1 MRPCAASPAAS
12 LVLLA
17 FSAPAIRF
25 LTRAISS
32 LSLSWVG
39 FCTRPQ
45 SVSRA
50 RRLDALLVQEL
61 VQELV

>member
-17 FSAPAIRF
+17 FSAPAMRF

-32 LSLSWVG
+32 LNLSWVG

-45 SVSRA
+45 SVSRVRQLGTLLVQA
-50 RRLDALLVQEL
+50 LVQEL
-61 VQELV
+61 T